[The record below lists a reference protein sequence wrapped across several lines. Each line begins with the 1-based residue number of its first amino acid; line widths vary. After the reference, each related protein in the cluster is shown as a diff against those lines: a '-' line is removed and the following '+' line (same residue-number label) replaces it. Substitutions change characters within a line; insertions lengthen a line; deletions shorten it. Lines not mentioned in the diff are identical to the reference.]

1 MRAQQ
6 WPATLA
12 FLLPPCGEI
21 SVYSVLNVSR
31 CCVQGDSV
39 LIENELLTKATGAY
53 ILNGLETALG
63 YYSNGYGGY
72 LTDSG
77 AINL

>member
-1 MRAQQ
+1 M
-6 WPATLA
+6 
-12 FLLPPCGEI
+12 
-21 SVYSVLNVSR
+21 LNVSR

-39 LIENELLTKATGAY
+39 HIEDELLTKATGAY
-53 ILNGLETALG
+53 IMNGLKTALG

-77 AINL
+77 AIHL